1 MVTARRPVDEL
12 AVQVL
17 RRDGHLRITARG
29 SSMMPFIRDGDV
41 VGVTT
46 TESTDVGVGDVVCY
60 ERPPGRLFLHRVI
73 GLAGDGFVAKGDALA
88 FTELVER
95 AHVLGKV
102 ITVERHGRGRRLDTR
117 TARWRN
123 RAIAFLSPSLP
134 RLLALARGLRRVWGA
149 RFRG

>member
-1 MVTARRPVDEL
+1 
-12 AVQVL
+12 
-17 RRDGHLRITARG
+17 
-29 SSMMPFIRDGDV
+29 MMPFIRDGDV

-46 TESTDVGVGDVVCY
+46 TESTEVGVGDVVCY
-60 ERPPGRLFLHRVI
+60 EKPPGRLFLHRVI

-102 ITVERHGRGRRLDTR
+102 ITVERRGRGRRLDTR

-123 RAIAFLSPSLP
+123 RAIALLSPWLP
-134 RLLALARGLRRVWGA
+134 LLLALARGLRRVWGA
-149 RFRG
+149 TFRG

>member
-1 MVTARRPVDEL
+1 M
-12 AVQVL
+12 
-17 RRDGHLRITARG
+17 
-29 SSMMPFIRDGDV
+29 
-41 VGVTT
+41 
-46 TESTDVGVGDVVCY
+46 
-60 ERPPGRLFLHRVI
+60 FLHRVI

-123 RAIAFLSPSLP
+123 RVIAFLSPLLP
-134 RLLALARGLRRVWGA
+134 LLLALALGLRRVWGA